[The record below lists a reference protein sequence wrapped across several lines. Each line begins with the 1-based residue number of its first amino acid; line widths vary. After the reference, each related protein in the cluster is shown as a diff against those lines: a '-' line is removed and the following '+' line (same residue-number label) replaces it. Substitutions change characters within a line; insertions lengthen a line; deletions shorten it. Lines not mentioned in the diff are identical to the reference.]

1 MKGKLIKILY
11 LFAVL
16 VLSWSGVLAQDK
28 ILFKNIIEEGDA
40 KIPQLQG
47 NNKSVESLCQPTF
60 VYGCSD
66 DDGFTDF
73 ALEQIQNLNNGCADN
88 TGFIGWSEYY
98 SLGPA
103 LLNQGNTYILSLAT
117 GYQNQ
122 HVNIWIDFNDDLLLS
137 ADEMVLSD
145 YLLVIPGMI
154 YEVPLTIPVTAPIG
168 QHAMRA
174 MAVFQMTFVDPC
186 WSYSYGEAEDY
197 YVHIEPG
204 EFGYLE
210 GIITELTNGSPV
222 EGATVTVGE
231 IASGTSDAGG
241 YYYIDQV
248 LTGTW
253 NAICTK
259 VGYNPSIASVIIQT
273 DLTTSQNFQLTQP
286 QLVVSPL
293 SVSVSLEPNT
303 TAEETLNISNTGDG
317 PIDWNAE
324 ITITGEEGTDN
335 LFDLQFEWPIGIGS
349 GEAGIECDGNFIY
362 TSQWNGNEFYKYEL
376 DGTYVGSFTCGNAA
390 LIRDLAYD
398 GTYFYGAAA
407 NSTVFQMDFTTG
419 AVVSQF
425 IAPTPVRAIA
435 YNEDENLFYANNFDT
450 DIIAFNLAGSNLGSF
465 AVGPLGSSYYGF
477 AYDKYSNG
485 GPYLWGYAQTGSTLN
500 ELIQIQLPSGT
511 ETGVSF
517 NVGSIVSV
525 GSGLAGGLAITNA
538 LVPGYY
544 TLLGR
549 VLSTNIW
556 GLELCG
562 SGSSWLTINPN
573 SGTLTEGESQPVSL
587 NFSATNLIPGYHF
600 AEVHF
605 TSNPNA
611 GSPVVDATLIVE
623 GLIPAV
629 NLDLNYNCTD
639 VSMSWEMPFGGDP
652 DSWNVY
658 RDGIQISNVTVM
670 SYFDLMV
677 DPLVNYSYFVKAVYS
692 GEESQP
698 TATKTITLPVPP
710 DLEPLNPQAI
720 YIGNNSAEISWE
732 MPEGCLTPEGYNVY
746 RFGNLIG
753 NSTTLSFIDTG
764 IQVGNNEYFIR
775 AIYYF
780 GESVNSQTTN
790 LLVGTDETSAN
801 HFDIFPNP
809 TAGFIT
815 IQSPV
820 EIIKIVIR
828 DNSGKLIM
836 NMPVQSIRG
845 RIDVSG
851 LEKGLY
857 FVILET
863 AQERIIKKITIH

>member
-1 MKGKLIKILY
+1 MPKLPLRARK
-11 LFAVL
+11 
-16 VLSWSGVLAQDK
+16 
-28 ILFKNIIEEGDA
+28 
-40 KIPQLQG
+40 
-47 NNKSVESLCQPTF
+47 
-60 VYGCSD
+60 
-66 DDGFTDF
+66 
-73 ALEQIQNLNNGCADN
+73 
-88 TGFIGWSEYY
+88 
-98 SLGPA
+98 
-103 LLNQGNTYILSLAT
+103 
-117 GYQNQ
+117 
-122 HVNIWIDFNDDLLLS
+122 
-137 ADEMVLSD
+137 
-145 YLLVIPGMI
+145 
-154 YEVPLTIPVTAPIG
+154 VP
-168 QHAMRA
+168 
-174 MAVFQMTFVDPC
+174 
-186 WSYSYGEAEDY
+186 
-197 YVHIEPG
+197 
-204 EFGYLE
+204 
-210 GIITELTNGSPV
+210 
-222 EGATVTVGE
+222 
-231 IASGTSDAGG
+231 
-241 YYYIDQV
+241 
-248 LTGTW
+248 
-253 NAICTK
+253 
-259 VGYNPSIASVIIQT
+259 
-273 DLTTSQNFQLTQP
+273 
-286 QLVVSPL
+286 
-293 SVSVSLEPNT
+293 
-303 TAEETLNISNTGDG
+303 
-317 PIDWNAE
+317 
-324 ITITGEEGTDN
+324 DN

-376 DGTYVGSFTCGNAA
+376 DGTYIGSFTCGSAA

-407 NSTVFQMDFTTG
+407 NSTVFQMDFTNG
-419 AVVSQF
+419 VVVSQF

-435 YNEDENLFYANNFDT
+435 YNEDENLFYANNFDS
-450 DIIAFNLAGSNLGSF
+450 DITAFNLAGSNLGSF

-500 ELIQIQLPSGT
+500 ELIQIQLPSGI

-517 NVGSIVSV
+517 NVGSVVSV

-538 LVPGYY
+538 VVPGYY

-549 VLSTNIW
+549 VLSTNVW

-562 SGSSWLTINPN
+562 SGSFWVTINPN
-573 SGTLTEGESQPVSL
+573 SGTLSEGDNQLLSL
-587 NFSATNLIPGYHF
+587 YFDATNLIPGYHY

-611 GSPVVDATLIVE
+611 GSPVVDATLFVE
-623 GLIPAV
+623 GLIPAT

-639 VSMSWEMPFGGDP
+639 VYISWEMPFGGDP

-658 RDGIQISNVTVM
+658 RDGIQISNVTIM
-670 SYFDLMV
+670 SYLDIMV
-677 DPLVNYSYFVKAVYS
+677 DPLVNYSYFIKAVYS
-692 GEESQP
+692 GEESLP
-698 TATKTITLPVPP
+698 TSTKSITLPIPS

-732 MPEGCLTPEGYNVY
+732 TPEGCLVPEGYNIY

-764 IQVGNNEYFIR
+764 IQAGNNEYFIR

-801 HFDIFPNP
+801 HFNIFPNP

-836 NMPVQSIRG
+836 NMHVQSTRS
-845 RIDVSG
+845 RINVSG

-857 FVILET
+857 FIILET
-863 AQERIIKKITIH
+863 AEGRIIKKITIH